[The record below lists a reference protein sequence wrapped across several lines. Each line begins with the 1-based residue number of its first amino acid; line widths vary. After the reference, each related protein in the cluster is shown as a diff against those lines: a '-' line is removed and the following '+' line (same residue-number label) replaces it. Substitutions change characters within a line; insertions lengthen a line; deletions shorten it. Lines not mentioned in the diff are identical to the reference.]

1 MTMGVALRTGNRV
14 RGDAHRAMFGRSRPQ
29 ASRGSSLPMVGGR
42 PAAAMAGTRLYAIGD
57 IHGRLDLLRQLYRM
71 IEAEMAAA
79 PALDHRVILL
89 GDYIDRGP
97 ESAGVLDWL
106 LEQRDAAAPVIAL
119 AGNHEDSMRRFLDDL
134 SVGPGWLYYGGR
146 ETLESY
152 GIAVGRDE
160 RSPETLRRLQ
170 AQLRERLP
178 PRHLDLLNGL
188 ASAHVDGD
196 YMFVHAGVRPRI
208 PLDAQ
213 SRDDLLWIRDEF
225 LTSGHDHGKVVVHG
239 HTISQAPELRRNRI
253 GIDTGAF
260 ATDVLTSVVLE
271 GSSHRFL
278 QT

>member
-1 MTMGVALRTGNRV
+1 
-14 RGDAHRAMFGRSRPQ
+14 
-29 ASRGSSLPMVGGR
+29 MVGDR
-42 PAAAMAGTRLYAIGD
+42 PASALPGTRLYAIGD
-57 IHGRLDLLRQLYRM
+57 VHGRLDLLTRLYAM

-79 PALDHRVILL
+79 PALAHRVILL

-106 LEQRDAAAPVIAL
+106 IERRGAAAPTILL

-134 SVGPGWLYYGGR
+134 SVGPGWLHYGGR

-160 RSPETLRRLQ
+160 RSPDRLRRLQ

-178 PRHLDLLNGL
+178 PHHLDLLGGL

-196 YMFVHAGVRPRI
+196 YMFVHAGVRPRV

-225 LTSGHDHGKVVVHG
+225 LASGLDHGKVVVHG

-260 ATDVLTSVVLE
+260 ASHVLTSVVLE

-278 QT
+278 RT